1 MQVSKHFLFLWI
13 FMSNFQTQELM
24 VPFRLA
30 CFATKY
36 KEDLFPI
43 NNGHSKPFQSSN
55 KLIKWSLTLELSDSS
70 NWQSFTYSWCTKSW
84 LREVNLYCFYEP
96 FDPYLI
102 TYCPIFSP
110 SPTDFSYQEYFL
122 DEHNLFYM
130 SIFNTS

>member
-1 MQVSKHFLFLWI
+1 MPEKIHTNLLVLQLLCRVLFQIKQGQFELNHMVASLQTFLVFMDFHVEFSK
-13 FMSNFQTQELM
+13 QELM

-70 NWQSFTYSWCTKSW
+70 N
-84 LREVNLYCFYEP
+84 
-96 FDPYLI
+96 
-102 TYCPIFSP
+102 
-110 SPTDFSYQEYFL
+110 
-122 DEHNLFYM
+122 
-130 SIFNTS
+130 